1 MSAPSIAIPRRPG
14 ARGPAPGDHRER
26 LLEGMAAAIR
36 QHGFQHTTLAHV
48 VREARASRRTFYAYF
63 SDPVDCYV
71 AVLESFSDQVMR
83 AIEEAMGGEGTPGER
98 LDLAVGSFLDAL
110 ERDPLL
116 TRSFFNELHL
126 TGAQGERLKRT
137 VNERA
142 GRMIHRLAEEARR
155 DYPEIGLHP
164 VSVETARMLA
174 AGIMEI
180 AHIQQEEGRSLRG
193 VRATATALL
202 RRVVLAPEVG

>member
-1 MSAPSIAIPRRPG
+1 MSASAIAIPRRRG
-14 ARGPAPGDHRER
+14 ARGPLPGNHRER

-36 QHGFQHTTLAHV
+36 QHGFQRTTLADV

-71 AVLESFSDQVMR
+71 AVLESFSDEVMR
-83 AIEEAMGGEGTPGER
+83 AIEEAMSAEGTLGER
-98 LDLAVGSFLDAL
+98 LDRAVGSFLDAL

-126 TGAQGERLKRT
+126 TGPRGERLKRS

-142 GRMIHRLAEEARR
+142 GRMIHRLADEARR
-155 DYPEIGLHP
+155 ENPGLGLHP
-164 VSVETARMLA
+164 ISVETARMIA
-174 AGIMEI
+174 AGIMEM

-193 VRATATALL
+193 VRTTATALL
-202 RRVVLAPEVG
+202 RRLVLAPEVG